1 MVNAAYYRRQADLC
15 LQLSLAHADPRVAV
29 WLVELAEELKAKAG
43 DTASSTAPMPA
54 HRAEPKESAHRT
66 EPKEMPRP
74 RNSSRARQRQAV
86 N

>member
-43 DTASSTAPMPA
+43 DTASAAAPMPPP
-54 HRAEPKESAHRT
+54 RA
-66 EPKEMPRP
+66 EPKEMPRRRRTRAAP
-74 RNSSRARQRQAV
+74 ASR
-86 N
+86 